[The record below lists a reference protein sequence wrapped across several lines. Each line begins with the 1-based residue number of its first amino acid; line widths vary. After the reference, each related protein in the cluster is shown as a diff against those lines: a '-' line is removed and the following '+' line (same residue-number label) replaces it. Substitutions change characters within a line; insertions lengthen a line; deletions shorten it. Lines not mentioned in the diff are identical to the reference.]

1 MTYLLIFIAGI
12 LFVFIMNFI
21 SPILDALST
30 WVQNIFGA
38 KSVKL
43 QVEAEKTKLEAD
55 QTPVGAIGFQY
66 EAPVEDWEEEDDE

>member
-1 MTYLLIFIAGI
+1 MDYLLIFIAGI

-30 WVQNIFGA
+30 WIQNIFGE

-43 QVEAEKTKLEAD
+43 QVEAEKAKLEAD
-55 QTPVGAIGFQY
+55 ASPVHAVGFQY
-66 EAPVEDWEEEDDE
+66 DAPVEDWEDDEEE